1 MDRRLNTAISETDP
15 SKKFT
20 RGYTICIVATVLWSS
35 AAVFIRYLTE
45 TYQIPP
51 LVLAFW
57 RDLTVALV
65 IMAVLALLRPSQ
77 LRLDSKHTAFILV
90 YGFILSI
97 FNALWTVS
105 VDLNGAAVSTVLA
118 YSSAA
123 ITAVAGWRFLGE
135 SLGWVKA
142 IAVTL
147 SLAGCVFVSGAYD
160 PSAWRLNPV
169 GVTTG
174 LLSGAAFAGYSLMG
188 RLSSER
194 QLYPWTAMV
203 YTFGIAAFLLF
214 SYNLA
219 SDWFPAGVGSK
230 QFLWLGAD
238 LSAWLVL
245 VVLAIVPTI
254 GGYGLY
260 SVSLTY
266 LPASVANVI
275 ATLEPAMTA
284 LLAYLFLGESFTSP
298 QWLGSFL
305 ILGGVL
311 LLRLREKRKG

>member
-1 MDRRLNTAISETDP
+1 MNSTALETDV
-15 SKKFT
+15 SSRIA
-20 RGYTICIVATVLWSS
+20 RGYTICIIATVLWSS

-57 RDLTVALV
+57 RDLTVSVIVFGVLV
-65 IMAVLALLRPSQ
+65 LVSPGK
-77 LRLDSKHTAFILV
+77 LRLERRHLGFVVI
-90 YGFILSI
+90 YGFVLSI
-97 FNALWTVS
+97 FNSLWTVS

-123 ITAVAGWRFLGE
+123 FTAVVGWRFLGE
-135 SLGWVKA
+135 QLGWVKI

-147 SLAGCVFVSGAYD
+147 SLLGCLFVSGAYD
-160 PSAWRLNPV
+160 LSAWHLNPV

-188 RLSSER
+188 RLSSGR
-194 QLYPWTAMV
+194 NLYPWTAIA
-203 YTFGIAAFLLF
+203 YTFAFAAILLF
-214 SYNLA
+214 VYNLFTPWLPEGVA
-219 SDWFPAGVGSK
+219 STH
-230 QFLWLGAD
+230 FLWLGAD
-238 LSAWLVL
+238 LTAWSVL
-245 VVLAIVPTI
+245 IVLAIVPTI

-260 SVSLTY
+260 TVSLTY
-266 LPASVANVI
+266 LPASIANVI

-284 LLAYLFLGESFTSP
+284 VLAFFFLGERFSNP

-305 ILGGVL
+305 IIGGVI
-311 LLRLREKRKG
+311 LLRLRDRRSQ

>member
-1 MDRRLNTAISETDP
+1 MTALENET
-15 SKKFT
+15 SSRFA

-57 RDLTVALV
+57 RDLTVSILVFGALALV
-65 IMAVLALLRPSQ
+65 RPGN
-77 LRLDSKHTAFILV
+77 LRLDRKHLGFVFL
-90 YGFILSI
+90 YGFVLSI
-97 FNALWTVS
+97 FNSLWTIS

-123 ITAVAGWRFLGE
+123 FTAVIGWRFLGE
-135 SLGWVKA
+135 RLGWIKI

-147 SLAGCVFVSGAYD
+147 SLVGCIFVSGAYD
-160 PSAWRLNPV
+160 LSAWHLNPV

-188 RLSSER
+188 RMSSGR
-194 QLYPWTAMV
+194 NLYPWTAIA
-203 YTFGIAAFLLF
+203 YTFAFAAVLLF
-214 SYNLA
+214 IYNLFTP
-219 SDWFPAGVGSK
+219 WLPAGVASMH
-230 QFLWLGAD
+230 FLWLGAD
-238 LSAWLVL
+238 ITAWLVL

-260 SVSLTY
+260 TVSLTY

-284 LLAYLFLGESFTSP
+284 VLAFFFLGERFSNP
-298 QWLGSFL
+298 QWLGSLL
-305 ILGGVL
+305 IIGGVI
-311 LLRLREKRKG
+311 LLRLREGNRG

>member
-1 MDRRLNTAISETDP
+1 MTVIETEA
-15 SKKFT
+15 SSRYA
-20 RGYTICIVATVLWSS
+20 RGYTICIIATVLWSS

-57 RDLTVALV
+57 RDLTVSILV
-65 IMAVLALLRPSQ
+65 FGVLALVSPGKLGLER
-77 LRLDSKHTAFILV
+77 KHLGFVIL
-90 YGFILSI
+90 YGFVLSI
-97 FNALWTVS
+97 FNSLWTIS

-123 ITAVAGWRFLGE
+123 FTAVIGWRFLE
-135 SLGWVKA
+135 ERLGWVKI
-142 IAVTL
+142 IAVTF
-147 SLAGCVFVSGAYD
+147 SLVGCIFVSGAYD
-160 PSAWRLNPV
+160 LSAWHLNPV

-188 RLSSER
+188 RMSYGR
-194 QLYPWTAMV
+194 NLYPWTAIA
-203 YTFGIAAFLLF
+203 YTFAFAAVLLF
-214 SYNLA
+214 IYNLFTP
-219 SDWFPAGVGSK
+219 WLPAGVASTH
-230 QFLWLGAD
+230 FLWLGTDAI
-238 LSAWLVL
+238 AWLVL

-260 SVSLTY
+260 TVSLTY

-284 LLAYLFLGESFTSP
+284 ILAFLFLGERFSNP
-298 QWLGSFL
+298 QWLGSLL
-305 ILGGVL
+305 IIGGVV
-311 LLRLREKRKG
+311 LLRLREGNRG